1 MAAMASGQLTATSN
15 VNLVENIGFGPDAT
29 HTTQGAPRL
38 APPQSFPCPP
48 SPVPVT
54 VDRMADA
61 WATRAT
67 SADRRST
74 TIDRVRQY
82 ALAQRRA
89 R

>member
-1 MAAMASGQLTATSN
+1 MVSDQLTATSN
-15 VNLVENIGFGPDAT
+15 VNLVENIGFGTDAT

-38 APPQSFPCPP
+38 APPQSLPLPTA
-48 SPVPVT
+48 PVPVT

-61 WATRAT
+61 WATRRHFGG
-67 SADRRST
+67 SALT

-82 ALAQRRA
+82 AVAQRRA